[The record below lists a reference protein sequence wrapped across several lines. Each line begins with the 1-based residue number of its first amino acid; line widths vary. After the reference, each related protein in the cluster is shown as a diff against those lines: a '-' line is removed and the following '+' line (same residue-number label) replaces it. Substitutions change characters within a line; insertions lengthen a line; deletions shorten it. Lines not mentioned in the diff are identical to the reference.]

1 MNTKLIDD
9 LYARI
14 NDLETKNFALRG
26 HLSYLSGYLGSS
38 ATAGVSVKNMSMTS
52 AHQAELATEIDKVLG
67 ETK

>member
-1 MNTKLIDD
+1 MNTKLIDE
-9 LYARI
+9 LYVRI
-14 NDLETKNFALRG
+14 NDLETKNWALRS

-38 ATAGVSVKNMSMTS
+38 ATAGVSVKNMPMTS